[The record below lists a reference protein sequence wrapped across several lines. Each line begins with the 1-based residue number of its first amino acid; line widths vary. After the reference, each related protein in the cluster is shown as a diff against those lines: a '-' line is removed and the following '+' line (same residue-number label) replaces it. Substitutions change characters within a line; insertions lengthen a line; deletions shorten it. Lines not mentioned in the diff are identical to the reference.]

1 MTTIAEGRRALA
13 QLATRNPRDAKL
25 YETVSASLESI
36 GDRLK
41 AVESKLR
48 EKDGP
53 ASAHHLVAKR
63 LRRRAGIVK

>member
-1 MTTIAEGRRALA
+1 MTTIAEGRKALG
-13 QLATRNPRDAKL
+13 QLAKRNPRDAKL

-41 AVESKLR
+41 AVESKL
-48 EKDGP
+48 KDGP

-63 LRRRAGIVK
+63 LQRRAGIVK